1 MIHTWYYLMLNS
13 DMEKKKSQNK
23 TMFCYKIKNLWK
35 LFYNACQIPF
45 KLKYIVFISWKWFIL
60 VSSFFLQNKKSAMV
74 LEKVGFENLRMCKY
88 REKSNP
94 NINTLGIGSFEG
106 YRPPRVIQLR
116 VEKLINKTILKFL
129 IWRPTFSFYH

>member
-1 MIHTWYYLMLNS
+1 
-13 DMEKKKSQNK
+13 
-23 TMFCYKIKNLWK
+23 
-35 LFYNACQIPF
+35 
-45 KLKYIVFISWKWFIL
+45 
-60 VSSFFLQNKKSAMV
+60 MV

-116 VEKLINKTILKFL
+116 VEKLINKKSPSDIKSETPLKKSELKKLKIF
-129 IWRPTFSFYH
+129 I